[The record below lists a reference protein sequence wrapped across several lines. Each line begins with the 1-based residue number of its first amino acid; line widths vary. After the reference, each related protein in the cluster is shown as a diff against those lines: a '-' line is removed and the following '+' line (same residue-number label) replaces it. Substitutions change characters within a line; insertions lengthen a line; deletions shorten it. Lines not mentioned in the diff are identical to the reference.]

1 MSNKSN
7 QETHSLKAA
16 NENPWYVLMTLY
28 DNPEQNRRIWNS
40 WVTGALNDEERKSVG
55 GQLGTGTLNYR
66 DWASN
71 REKVEPIFK
80 AEWNQRNPNLECPPL
95 PDPKL
100 EIDFSETHFSEDTP
114 FIAEG
119 LIFSKCSF
127 SRCSFDQKAKFRNVI
142 FCRPV
147 DFLLAKF
154 AEGVDFSSTEFR
166 SSTSFNLAKFI
177 KSSKFADTNFSSET
191 GVVEFNQAEFGNSE
205 YRDELMKLHGNQFRD
220 DLLESTNF
228 SKTVFNCPA
237 AFFDAKFFH
246 KLKFKE
252 GQFHKYVYFN
262 RAVFSCSVLF
272 QEWRFD
278 EYVYFQDVKFESTVD
293 FDDNRFEENAYFNH
307 ATFKEKCD
315 FSKGVFNRDVRFDK
329 AVFHHHVYFLSVTFT
344 GRAYFLETE
353 FGLPD
358 SPKECRADF
367 SDSSFQLPAN
377 FRRAIFRINY
387 PILSGTLL
395 HEHSF
400 FSFDARLWP
409 DDNRKKDKTQELN
422 EFPDSA
428 VSPTTLAREC
438 CAVIRNCLTKQGLT
452 EPAHFFFRR
461 EMGFTM
467 REATIRQ
474 QIPYRL
480 YWILSDFG
488 NSIWRP
494 AAVLFIVF
502 SIFSSVFFTLSPVA
516 CSGCPNALTHSFL
529 NTVSLF
535 GSVRQYYPD
544 CSSDLRPILSTMQ
557 TMISYILLFL
567 FALGLRQRF
576 RLRS

>member
-1 MSNKSN
+1 MSNKGN
-7 QETHSLKAA
+7 QETHSLKSA
-16 NENPWYVLMTLY
+16 NVNPWYVLMTLY

-55 GQLGTGTLNYR
+55 EKLGTGTLDYEN
-66 DWASN
+66 WAMR
-71 REKVEPIFK
+71 REKIEKRFEH
-80 AEWNQRNPNLECPPL
+80 EWNERNANLECPPL
-95 PDPKL
+95 PDPKI
-100 EIDFSETHFSEDTP
+100 EIDFSETHFSVDTP

-119 LIFSKCSF
+119 LIFSQCSF
-127 SRCSFDQKAKFRNVI
+127 SGCSFDHKAIFRNVI

-147 DFLLAKF
+147 DFHFAKF
-154 AEGVDFSSTEFR
+154 VEGVDFSSTEFR
-166 SSTSFNLAKFI
+166 SSTSFKSAKFI
-177 KSSKFADTNFSSET
+177 KSSSFADTNFSTET
-191 GVVEFNQAEFGNSE
+191 GVVEFNEAEFGNSE
-205 YRDELMKLHGNQFRD
+205 YRHKLKELDGNQSSD
-220 DLLESTNF
+220 GLLGISDF
-228 SKTVFNCPA
+228 SNTVFDCPA
-237 AFFDAKFFH
+237 FFIDAKFFH
-246 KLKFKE
+246 NLKFTRGK
-252 GQFHKYVYFN
+252 FNKYVHFHGSL
-262 RAVFSCSVLF
+262 FSCRVLF
-272 QEWRFD
+272 NQCRFN
-278 EYVYFQDVKFESTVD
+278 EYVYFEDAIFESKVE
-293 FDDNRFEENAYFNH
+293 FDDNRFEDNTYFNH
-307 ATFKEKCD
+307 STFKEKCY
-315 FSKGVFNRDVRFDK
+315 FSKGVFNRDALFDK
-329 AVFHHHVYFLSVTFT
+329 AIFHHHVYFLSVTFT

-358 SPKECRADF
+358 SPKECQADF

-377 FRRAIFRINY
+377 FRRAIFRTNY

-395 HEHSF
+395 HEQSF
-400 FSFDARLWP
+400 FSFDSRLWP
-409 DDNRKKDKTQELN
+409 DDNRIEDKTQEHN
-422 EFPDSA
+422 EFPDDA
-428 VSPTTLAREC
+428 VRPMTLAREC
-438 CAVIRNCLTKQGLT
+438 CAVIRNCLTKQGLS

-480 YWILSDFG
+480 YWMLSDFG

-494 AAVLFIVF
+494 AAVLLIVF
-502 SIFSSVFFTLSPVA
+502 CFFWIVFFALSPVT
-516 CSGCPNALTHSFL
+516 CSGCPDALTHSFL

-557 TMISYILLFL
+557 TMTSYILLFL